1 MFRFKKAYAANC
13 LLYIIFYGSGSET
26 YLDLPLFRIQDTDPI
41 RVTYGMSKPVKM
53 VTFGGTII
61 SASSCRHGTEK
72 NYTAQ
77 RTEFS
82 KIIRQL
88 LCLTGFKQCFDI
100 SCTVILEEKIGAFV
114 LVVKVLNQAMEPHK
128 FRNLCSA
135 LQPSQFCNLYVFM
148 WQCHEIFFQ

>member
-1 MFRFKKAYAANC
+1 
-13 LLYIIFYGSGSET
+13 
-26 YLDLPLFRIQDTDPI
+26 
-41 RVTYGMSKPVKM
+41 M

-88 LCLTGFKQCFDI
+88 LCLTGFKHCFDI
-100 SCTVILEEKIGAFV
+100 SCTVILEETIGAFV
-114 LVVKVLNQAMEPHK
+114 LEVKVLNQAGTTLVRKPV
-128 FRNLCSA
+128 LST
-135 LQPSQFCNLYVFM
+135 STIT
-148 WQCHEIFFQ
+148 IFSIL